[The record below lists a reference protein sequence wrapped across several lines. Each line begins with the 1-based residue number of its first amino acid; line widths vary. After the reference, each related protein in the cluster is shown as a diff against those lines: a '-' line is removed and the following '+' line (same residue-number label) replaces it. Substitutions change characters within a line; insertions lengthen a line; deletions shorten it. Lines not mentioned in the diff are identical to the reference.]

1 MFHFPQEKRILNKL
15 KKYINYQQQ
24 HNYQQ
29 HKPSTPV
36 NIRPLDGATI
46 TTDITEHLNK
56 TSLLEITKR
65 AKRLG
70 LGFNMANSI

>member
-1 MFHFPQEKRILNKL
+1 MFHFAEEKYIWNKL
-15 KKYINYQQQ
+15 KYINYQQEQ

-46 TTDITEHLNK
+46 LTDITEHLNK